1 MSIKLKTEYAIEK
14 GLGGIMF
21 WQLRS
26 DAEKDGLLDAIHEVV
41 SKQ

>member
-1 MSIKLKTEYAIEK
+1 MDIQLKTEYAIEN

-26 DAEKDGLLDAIHEVV
+26 DAEKDGLLDAIYEIV